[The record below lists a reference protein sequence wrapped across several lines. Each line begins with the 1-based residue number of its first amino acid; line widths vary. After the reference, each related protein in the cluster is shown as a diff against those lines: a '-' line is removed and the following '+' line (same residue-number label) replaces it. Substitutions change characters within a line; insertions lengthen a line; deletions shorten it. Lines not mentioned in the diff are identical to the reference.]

1 MSTVN
6 DAMIVIRQRVNDND
20 KINYSDAEI
29 VNDVATAC
37 RYLGLALIARKAP
50 EMIVAEDVVDFTA
63 VPKGF
68 HSFVGQYPVW
78 REGPVLR
85 TSTGN
90 DSTSIRYFNM
100 PEKITSLNNTIP
112 FSDNYFDVI
121 VTTAAALL
129 LNRDEFDTTTEK
141 SMIESITALL
151 PGGTS

>member
-6 DAMIVIRQRVNDND
+6 DAMVVIRQRVNDND

-37 RYLGLALIARKAP
+37 RYLGLTLIARKAP
-50 EMIVAEDVVDFTA
+50 EMIIAEDVVDFMA
-63 VPKGF
+63 VPSGF

-90 DSTSIRYFNM
+90 DSVSIRYFCM
-100 PEKITSLNNTIP
+100 PEKITSLNDAIP

-121 VTTAAALL
+121 VTSASALL
-129 LNRDEFDTTTEK
+129 LNRDEFDITTEK

-151 PGGTS
+151 PGGAS